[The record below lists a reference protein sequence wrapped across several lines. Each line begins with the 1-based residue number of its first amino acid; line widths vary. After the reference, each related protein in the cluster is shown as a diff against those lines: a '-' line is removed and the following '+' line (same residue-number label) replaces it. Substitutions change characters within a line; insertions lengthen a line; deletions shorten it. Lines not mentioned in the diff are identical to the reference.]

1 MSAPI
6 LLDANEARAHLA
18 RLPDSPT
25 IGLAVGCFD
34 LLHLGHVRMLIAA
47 RERVDH
53 IVVALNTDASVRG
66 LKGEG
71 RPLVPLNERAEL
83 IAALHCVDL
92 VTSFDAPTAHDLIDL
107 LQPRVLIKG
116 TDRTLA
122 TVPEA
127 AQMASIQG
135 EVLFLGDQKTR
146 SSTKLAAR
154 AALGLVKPKGQ

>member
-6 LLDANEARAHLA
+6 LLDAASAQEHLA
-18 RLPDSPT
+18 QLAQSPT

-34 LLHLGHVRMLIAA
+34 LLHVGHVRMLIAA
-47 RERVDH
+47 REHVDH

-83 IAALHCVDL
+83 LAALRCVDL

-107 LQPRVLIKG
+107 LRPQALIKG

-127 AQMASIQG
+127 EQMASIQG
-135 EVLFLGDQKTR
+135 QVLFLGDQKSR
-146 SSTKLAAR
+146 SSTELAAR
-154 AALGLVKPKGQ
+154 SGFLHGSGT